1 MGEEAH
7 GVSGRVGAWGR
18 AFGSRGLRSLW
29 RGTCVSLLLV
39 LGRPRLLTMPSSA
52 GLNLFACATLP
63 LRHFKGVLPWA
74 VPTLKSKKGF
84 SINPG

>member
-1 MGEEAH
+1 M
-7 GVSGRVGAWGR
+7 
-18 AFGSRGLRSLW
+18 GSRGGWGLGVVLLVHADC
-29 RGTCVSLLLV
+29 GVCGVGLVSLLLV

-74 VPTLKSKKGF
+74 VPALKSKKGF
-84 SINPG
+84 SINPS